1 MRNGLFDLTIGSRMI
16 FRSLLDAMASPGHI
30 ITLPQIDIEPSVENK
45 YPLLLLMTLLDH
57 EVSFCVLD
65 HDTRI
70 TEYLRSNTQSNE
82 STIEDSDFILVYG
95 GTSHGLIRKARIGA
109 LEYPDES
116 ATVIY
121 DIDMIGN
128 GSILLELSGPGIID
142 KRRIRINGIKQTEIE
157 DILSIKDYPLGV
169 DVILSNRVGRIACIP
184 RSTSVNV
191 IS

>member
-16 FRSLLDAMASPGHI
+16 FRSLLDAMANPGHI

-70 TEYLRSNTQSNE
+70 TEYLRSNTQSKE

-109 LEYPDES
+109 LEYPDE
-116 ATVIY
+116 
-121 DIDMIGN
+121 G
-128 GSILLELSGPGIID
+128 
-142 KRRIRINGIKQTEIE
+142 
-157 DILSIKDYPLGV
+157 
-169 DVILSNRVGRIACIP
+169 
-184 RSTSVNV
+184 
-191 IS
+191 